1 VCNIIKISTG
11 PSSSQR
17 VPVLHNGSQFFI
29 STAKTDWLDRKHVVF
44 GQVVSGYSVVEKIE
58 RFGTKSGKPTEKIM
72 VASCG
77 ELTDKHIMSQREL
90 LKMTTYREGQGEK
103 LV

>member
-1 VCNIIKISTG
+1 MFMLSYYLETGKKKILIDINGIDSKVLL
-11 PSSSQR
+11 SQ
-17 VPVLHNGSQFFI
+17 VFHVHNNFTQFLQ
-29 STAKTDWLDRKHVVF
+29 K
-44 GQVVSGYSVVEKIE
+44 
-58 RFGTKSGKPTEKIM
+58 FGTKSGKPTEKVMI
-72 VASCG
+72 ASCG

>member
-1 VCNIIKISTG
+1 L
-11 PSSSQR
+11 Q
-17 VPVLHNGSQFFI
+17 
-29 STAKTDWLDRKHVVF
+29 
-44 GQVVSGYSVVEKIE
+44 